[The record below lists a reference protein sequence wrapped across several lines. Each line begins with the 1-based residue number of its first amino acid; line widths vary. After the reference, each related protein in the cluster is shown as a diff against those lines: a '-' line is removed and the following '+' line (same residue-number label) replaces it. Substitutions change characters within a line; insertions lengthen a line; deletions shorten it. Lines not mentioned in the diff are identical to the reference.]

1 MDKNNK
7 KEVQVLVA
15 QAASGDKEAL
25 EVLIADVQDM
35 VFNLSLR
42 MLGTFADAEDATQD
56 VEKSI
61 LAEEFFLT
69 KATELF
75 HMMKP
80 FNDYLNNALAD
91 FKMPTR

>member
-15 QAASGDKEAL
+15 QAVSGDKEAL

-35 VFNLSLR
+35 IFNLSLR

-56 VEKSI
+56 I
-61 LAEEFFLT
+61 LLKIITHLSSF
-69 KATELF
+69 
-75 HMMKP
+75 MG
-80 FNDYLNNALAD
+80 
-91 FKMPTR
+91 

>member
-1 MDKNNK
+1 MDRNNRE
-7 KEVQVLVA
+7 EVQVLIA
-15 QAASGDKEAL
+15 KATSGDKEAL
-25 EVLIADVQDM
+25 EMLIADVQDM
-35 VFNLSLR
+35 IFNLSLR
-42 MLGTFADAEDATQD
+42 MLGTFADCRRCYAGCG
-56 VEKSI
+56 KSI